1 MAEWAE
7 KKIEE
12 LSKGMQQKIQFICTV
27 LHKPE
32 LIILDEPFTGLD
44 PHAASVLQATLERL
58 RRERRTL
65 LVTTHDLGRGL
76 DLSDRWVILDATAPE
91 PDVLRAALQALGAR
105 LGLELA
111 AGFDLRTPQELAA
124 MAPGVLF
131 ENGARHHHLPFI
143 PSFDNDP
150 EKMRAMAFAT
160 GEVAGAEY
168 VALMEQSHACFAGLF
183 AALADDES
191 YPAAFFCAAGKD
203 RTGMVSAVLLRAL
216 GVSDEQIIDDYALS
230 GPPDVDRLRSR
241 MEALGRVFDGNID
254 RTKLAAQPDTMLH
267 FLRVFDSRY
276 GSAEA
281 FLAGCGVP
289 SGVIE
294 RVREHLLEA

>member
-1 MAEWAE
+1 M
-7 KKIEE
+7 
-12 LSKGMQQKIQFICTV
+12 IQETV
-27 LHKPE
+27 YERRLPLE
-32 LIILDEPFTGLD
+32 GCGNFRDLGGYE
-44 PHAASVLQATLERL
+44 AADGRSIRWRRLFRSDALTWLTPVDLATL
-58 RRERRTL
+58 
-65 LVTTHDLGRGL
+65 
-76 DLSDRWVILDATAPE
+76 SA
-91 PDVLRAALQALGAR
+91 

-131 ENGARHHHLPFI
+131 ENGAMHHHLPFI

-168 VALMEQSHACFAGLF
+168 VALMGQSHACFAGLF

-216 GVSDEQIIDDYALS
+216 GVSDEQIIEDYALS
-230 GPPDVDRLRSR
+230 GPPDVDRMRSR
-241 MEALGRVFDGNID
+241 MQALGRVFDENID

-281 FLAGCGVP
+281 FLAGCGV
-289 SGVIE
+289 SQGVIE